1 MTDYGYVRVGAGVPS
16 LKVADIDFNREG
28 ILAIVN
34 DAVSKGV
41 EVLVMPELGVT
52 GYTCGDLF
60 EQPLLQKKA
69 EESVRE
75 IVKATSGKPIT
86 FAVGSPVVYLDL
98 IHNSEPT

>member
-34 DAVSKGV
+34 EAVSKGV

-75 IVKATSGKPIT
+75 IVKATSVNHIT
-86 FAVGSPVVYLDL
+86 FAVGSPVVY
-98 IHNSEPT
+98 